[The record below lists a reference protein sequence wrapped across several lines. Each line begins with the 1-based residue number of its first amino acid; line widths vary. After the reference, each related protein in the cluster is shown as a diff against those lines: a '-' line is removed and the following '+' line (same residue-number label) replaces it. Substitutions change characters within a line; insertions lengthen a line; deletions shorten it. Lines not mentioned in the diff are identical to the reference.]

1 MKIYAA
7 TQKGEQKVQNED
19 RVVLN
24 QNTLSVGI
32 HECECTEGFVAVA
45 DGVGGNNAG
54 AVASQFVAEELG
66 KCDHTIENLTEIN
79 RKLIERSRTYEAL
92 AGMATTLAMVDFTE
106 DSAKIT
112 YVGNTRVYAVVN
124 GKYLKQLT
132 RDDTTLEYLLATG
145 QLDASTAESFNR
157 KNEITACFGAGNPA
171 LLKLKQIDASGLD
184 ALILTSDGIHDYVS
198 LDEMEDI
205 YCTENDRVKFC
216 KKLIEQARK
225 NGSMDDMSISVC
237 YVGLN

>member
-7 TQKGEQKVQNED
+7 TQKGVRKIQNED

-24 QNTLSVGI
+24 QNILSAGI

-66 KCDHTIENLTEIN
+66 KCDHTIKNLTEIN
-79 RKLIERSRTYEAL
+79 RKLIERSRADEAF

-106 DSAKIT
+106 DFAKIT
-112 YVGNTRVYAVVN
+112 YVGNTRVYAIVN

-145 QLDASTAESFNR
+145 QLDSFTAESFER
-157 KNEITACFGAGNPA
+157 KNEITACFGAGSPA
-171 LLKLKQIDASGLD
+171 LLKLKQIDISGQD
-184 ALILTSDGIHDYVS
+184 TLIVTSDGIHDYVS
-198 LDEMEDI
+198 IDEMEDI
-205 YCTENDRVKFC
+205 YCAADDKVEFC
-216 KKLIEQARK
+216 KKLIDQAVE
-225 NGSMDDMSISVC
+225 NGSVDDASVM
-237 YVGLN
+237 VLNK

>member
-7 TQKGEQKVQNED
+7 TQKGVQKTQNED
-19 RVVLN
+19 RIALN
-24 QNTLSVGI
+24 HEILAAGTY
-32 HECECTEGFVAVA
+32 ECECAEGFVAIA
-45 DGVGGNNAG
+45 DGVGGNKAG
-54 AVASQFVAEELG
+54 AVASQFVADELR
-66 KCDHTIENLTEIN
+66 KCGHSIENLTEIN
-79 RKLIERSRTYEAL
+79 QSLIACSQTDEAL
-92 AGMATTLAMVDFTE
+92 AGMATTLAMVDFNE
-106 DSAKIT
+106 NSAKIT
-112 YVGNTRVYAVVN
+112 YVGNTRVYVVVN

>member
-7 TQKGEQKVQNED
+7 TQKGVQKAQNED

-24 QNTLSVGI
+24 QNIMTVGI
-32 HECECTEGFVAVA
+32 YECECTAGFVAVA

-66 KCDHTIENLTEIN
+66 KCDHTIKNLTKIN
-79 RKLIERSRTYEAL
+79 RKLIERSRTDEAF

-145 QLDASTAESFNR
+145 QLDSFTAESFER
-157 KNEITACFGAGNPA
+157 KNEITACFGADNPA

>member
-7 TQKGEQKVQNED
+7 TQKGVQKARNED

-24 QNTLSVGI
+24 QNILTVGI
-32 HECECTEGFVAVA
+32 YECECTEGFVAVA

-54 AVASQFVAEELG
+54 VVASQFVAEELG
-66 KCDHTIENLTEIN
+66 KCDHTIKNLTEIN
-79 RKLIERSRTYEAL
+79 RKLIERSRADEAF

-112 YVGNTRVYAVVN
+112 YVGNTRVYVVVN

-145 QLDASTAESFNR
+145 QLDSFTAESFER
-157 KNEITACFGAGNPA
+157 KNEITACFGADNPA

>member
-1 MKIYAA
+1 MCITK
-7 TQKGEQKVQNED
+7 KELEQKIEEL
-19 RVVLN
+19 RKYK
-24 QNTLSVGI
+24 
-32 HECECTEGFVAVA
+32 AM
-45 DGVGGNNAG
+45 
-54 AVASQFVAEELG
+54 AEEISQIQKSLEQEVI
-66 KCDHTIENLTEIN
+66 TYMNENDLTE
-79 RKLIERSRTYEAL
+79 E
-92 AGMATTLAMVDFTE
+92 FT

-112 YVGNTRVYAVVN
+112 YVGNTRVFVVVN

-145 QLDASTAESFNR
+145 QLDSFTAESFER
-157 KNEITACFGAGNPA
+157 KNEITACFGADNPA

>member
-7 TQKGEQKVQNED
+7 TQKGVQKARNED

-24 QNTLSVGI
+24 QNILSMGI

-66 KCDHTIENLTEIN
+66 KCDHTMEDLTEIN
-79 RKLIERSRTYEAL
+79 RKLIERSRTDDAL
-92 AGMATTLAMVDFTE
+92 AGMATTLTLVDFTE

-112 YVGNTRVYAVVN
+112 YVGNTRVYAIVN

-132 RDDTTLEYLLATG
+132 RDDTTMEYLLATG
-145 QLDASTAESFNR
+145 QLNSFTAESFER
-157 KNEITACFGAGNPA
+157 KNEITACFGADNPA
-171 LLKLKQIDASGLD
+171 LLKLKQIDVSGQD
-184 ALILTSDGIHDYVS
+184 MLIVTSDGIHDHVS
-198 LDEMEDI
+198 IDEMEDI
-205 YCTENDRVKFC
+205 YCVADDKMVFC
-216 KKLIEQARK
+216 KRLIEQAVE
-225 NGSMDDMSISVC
+225 NGSIDDMSVVI
-237 YVGLN
+237 GDRE

>member
-7 TQKGEQKVQNED
+7 TQKGVQKAQNED

-24 QNTLSVGI
+24 QNILSVGI
-32 HECECTEGFVAVA
+32 YECECTEGFVAVA

-54 AVASQFVAEELG
+54 AVASQFVVEELG
-66 KCDHTIENLTEIN
+66 KCDHTIKNLTEIN
-79 RKLIERSRTYEAL
+79 RKLIERSRTDEAL
-92 AGMATTLAMVDFTE
+92 AGMATTLAMVDYTE

-145 QLDASTAESFNR
+145 QLNSFTAESFER
-157 KNEITACFGAGNPA
+157 KNEITACFGADNPA
-171 LLKLKQIDASGLD
+171 LLKLKQIDALGQD
-184 ALILTSDGIHDYVS
+184 TLIVTSDGIHDHVS
-198 LDEMEDI
+198 IDDMEDI
-205 YCTENDRVKFC
+205 YCAADDKVEFC
-216 KKLIEQARK
+216 KKLIDQAIE
-225 NGSMDDMSISVC
+225 NGSVDDASVM
-237 YVGLN
+237 VLNK

>member
-1 MKIYAA
+1 MKIYAT
-7 TQKGEQKVQNED
+7 TQNGVQKAQNED
-19 RVVLN
+19 RIVLN
-24 QNTLSVGI
+24 NEIIVAGTY
-32 HECECTEGFVAVA
+32 EDKCAEGFVAIA

-79 RKLIERSRTYEAL
+79 RKLIERSRTDEAL

-145 QLDASTAESFNR
+145 QLDSFTAESFER
-157 KNEITACFGAGNPA
+157 KNEITACFGADNPA
-171 LLKLKQIDASGLD
+171 LLKLKQIDVSGQNM
-184 ALILTSDGIHDYVS
+184 LIVTSDGIHDHVS
-198 LDEMEDI
+198 IDEMEDI
-205 YCTENDRVKFC
+205 YCAADDKVKFC
-216 KKLIEQARK
+216 KKLIEQAVE
-225 NGSMDDMSISVC
+225 NGSVDDASVM
-237 YVGLN
+237 VLNK

>member
-7 TQKGEQKVQNED
+7 TQKGVQKTQNED
-19 RVVLN
+19 RIALN
-24 QNTLSVGI
+24 
-32 HECECTEGFVAVA
+32 HEVMAAGTYEYECTEGFVAIA
-45 DGVGGNNAG
+45 DGVGGNKAG
-54 AVASQFVAEELG
+54 AVASQFVVDELG
-66 KCDHTIENLTEIN
+66 KCRHSIEDLTEIN
-79 RKLIERSRTYEAL
+79 RRLIAFSQTDKAL
-92 AGMATTLAMVDFTE
+92 AGMATTLALVEFTE

-112 YVGNTRVYAVVN
+112 YVGNTRIYAVVN

-171 LLKLKQIDASGLD
+171 LLKLKQIDISGQD
-184 ALILTSDGIHDYVS
+184 TLILTSDGIHDYVS

-205 YCTENDRVKFC
+205 YCAADDKMEFC
-216 KKLIEQARK
+216 KKLIDQAVK
-225 NGSMDDMSISVC
+225 NGSMDDMSVAF
-237 YVGLN
+237 LDKE